1 MSKSTAEIRQAFLD
15 FFHSKGH
22 QVVASSSLVPNN
34 DPTLLF
40 TNAGMNQFKDVFLG
54 LDKRNYSRATTSQ
67 RCVRAGGKH
76 NDLENV
82 GYTARHHT
90 FFEMLGNFSFGDY
103 FKHDAIQFAWELL
116 TGENWFALPKERLW
130 VTVYETDD
138 EAYEIWEKEVGI
150 PRERIIRIGDNKGAS
165 YASDNFWQMGDTGP
179 CGPCT
184 EIFYDHGDHIWGGP
198 PGSPEEDGDRYIE
211 IWNIVFMQFNRQAD
225 GTMEPLPKPSV
236 DTGMGLERI
245 AAVLQHVNS
254 NYDIDLFRT
263 LIEAV
268 AKVTGATDLGNK
280 SLRVIADHIRSC
292 AFLVADGVLPSN
304 ENRGYVL
311 RRIIRRAVR
320 HGNMLGAKETFFYK
334 LVGPLIEVMGSA
346 GEELKRQQAQV
357 EQVLKTEEEQFARTL
372 ERGLALLDEELAK
385 LQGDTLDGETAFRL
399 YDTYGFPVDLTA
411 DVCRERNIKV
421 DEAGFEAA
429 MEEQR
434 RRAREASGFGAD
446 YNAMIRVDSA
456 SEFKGYDHLELN
468 GKVTALFVDG
478 KAVEAINAGQEAVV
492 VLDQT
497 PFYAESGGQ
506 VGDKGE
512 LKGAG
517 FTFAV
522 DDTQKYG
529 QAIGHL
535 GKLSAG
541 ALKVGDAVQA
551 DVDEARRARIRLN
564 HSATH
569 LMHAA
574 LRQVL
579 GTHVAQKGSLVS
591 DKVLRF
597 DFSHNEAMKPSEIR
611 QVEDLVNAQI
621 RRNLPIETNIMDL
634 DAAKAKGAM
643 ALFGEKYDERVR
655 VLSMGDFSTEL
666 CGGTHASRTGDIGL
680 FRIISES
687 GTAAGIRRIEAVTGE
702 GAMATVH
709 AQSDRL
715 NDIAHLLKG
724 DSQNLGDKVRAV
736 LERTRQLEKELQQ
749 LKDQAAAQESANLS
763 SKAVD
768 LNGVKLLVSELA
780 GIEPKMLR
788 TMVDDLKNQL
798 GSTVIVLATVV
809 EGKVSLIA
817 GVSKDVT
824 DRVKAGELIG
834 MVAQQVGGK
843 GGGRPD
849 MAQAGGT
856 DAAALPA
863 ALASVQGW
871 VSAKLQE
878 L

>member
-150 PRERIIRIGDNKGAS
+150 PRERIIRIGDNKGAP

-634 DAAKAKGAM
+634 DAARAKGAM

-724 DSQNLGDKVRAV
+724 DSRNLGDKVRAV

-871 VSAKLQE
+871 VSAKLQ
-878 L
+878 

>member
-22 QVVASSSLVPNN
+22 QVVASSSLVPHN

-54 LDKRNYSRATTSQ
+54 LDKRNYSRATTAQ

-103 FKHDAIQFAWELL
+103 FKQDAIKYAWELL
-116 TGENWFALPKERLW
+116 TGENWFALPKEKLW

-138 EAYEIWEKEVGI
+138 EAFDIWANEVGV
-150 PRERIIRIGDNKGAS
+150 PRERIIRIGDNKGAPF
-165 YASDNFWQMGDTGP
+165 ASDNFWQMGDTGP

-254 NYDIDLFRT
+254 NYDIDLFRD
-263 LIEAV
+263 LIASV
-268 AKVTGATDLGNK
+268 AKVTGATDLTNK

-292 AFLVADGVLPSN
+292 AFLVADGVIPSN

-311 RRIIRRAVR
+311 RRIIRRAIR
-320 HGNMLGAKETFFYK
+320 HGNMLGAKDTFFWK
-334 LVGPLIEVMGSA
+334 LVAPLIDVMGSA
-346 GEELKRQQAQV
+346 GDELKQQQAQV

-372 ERGLALLDEELAK
+372 ERGLALLDEELSK
-385 LQGDTLDGETAFRL
+385 LKGDTLDGETAFRL

-434 RRAREASGFGAD
+434 RRARESSGFGAD
-446 YNAMIRVDSA
+446 YNAMIRVDGA

-468 GKVTALFVDG
+468 GKVTALFIDG
-478 KAVEAINAGQEAVV
+478 KAVDSVSAGQEAVV
-492 VLDQT
+492 ILDQT

-517 FTFAV
+517 FSFAV
-522 DDTQKYG
+522 SDTQKYG
-529 QAIGHL
+529 QAIGHI
-535 GKLSAG
+535 GKVASG
-541 ALKVGDAVQA
+541 SLKVGDAVQA
-551 DVDEARRARIRLN
+551 DVDEARRQRIRLN

-579 GTHVAQKGSLVS
+579 GTHVAQKGSLVN
-591 DKVLRF
+591 DKALRF
-597 DFSHNEAMKPSEIR
+597 DFSHFEAMKPEEIR
-611 QVEDLVNAQI
+611 AVEDLVNAQI
-621 RRNLPIETNIMDL
+621 RRNLAIETNIMDI
-634 DAAKAKGAM
+634 DAARASGAM
-643 ALFGEKYDERVR
+643 ALFGEKYDDRVR
-655 VLSMGDFSTEL
+655 VLRMGDFSTEL
-666 CGGTHASRTGDIGL
+666 CGGTHAARTGDIGL
-680 FRIISES
+680 FRITSES
-687 GTAAGIRRIEAVTGE
+687 GTAAGVRRIEAVTGE
-702 GAMATVH
+702 GAMAILH
-709 AQSDRL
+709 AQSDQL
-715 NDIAHLLKG
+715 NDIAQLLKG
-724 DSQNLGDKVRAV
+724 DSHNLGEKVRAA

-749 LKDQAAAQESANLS
+749 LKEQAAAQESANLS
-763 SKAVD
+763 SKAEEI
-768 LNGVKLLVSELA
+768 NGVKLLVSELT
-780 GIEPKMLR
+780 GVEPKMLR

-798 GSTVIVLATVV
+798 GSTIVVLATVAD
-809 EGKVSLIA
+809 GKVSLIA

-824 DRVKAGELIG
+824 DRVKAGELVG

-856 DAAALPA
+856 DASALPA
-863 ALASVQGW
+863 ALASVKGW
-871 VSAKLQE
+871 VSAKL
-878 L
+878 

>member
-22 QVVASSSLVPNN
+22 QVVASSSLVPHN

-116 TGENWFALPKERLW
+116 TSEKWFALPKERLW
-130 VTVYETDD
+130 VTVYESDD

-150 PRERIIRIGDNKGAS
+150 PRERIIRIGDNKGAP

-263 LIEAV
+263 LIQAV
-268 AKVTGATDLGNK
+268 AKVTGATDLSNK

-292 AFLVADGVLPSN
+292 AFLIADGVMPSN

-334 LVGPLIEVMGSA
+334 LVGPLIDVMGSA
-346 GEELKRQQAQV
+346 GEDLKRQQAQV

-385 LQGDTLDGETAFRL
+385 LSGDTLDGETAFRL

-478 KAVEAINAGQEAVV
+478 KAVDAINAGQEAVV

-506 VGDKGE
+506 FGDKGE
-512 LKGAG
+512 LKGAN
-517 FTFAV
+517 FSFAV
-522 DDTQKYG
+522 EDTQKYG
-529 QAIGHL
+529 QAIGHI
-535 GKLSAG
+535 GKLATGS
-541 ALKVGDAVQA
+541 LKVGDAVQA

-579 GTHVAQKGSLVS
+579 GTHVSQKGSLVN

-597 DFSHNEAMKPSEIR
+597 DFSHNEAMKSEEIR
-611 QVEDLVNAQI
+611 AVEDLVNAQI

-634 DAAKAKGAM
+634 EAAKAKGAM

-687 GTAAGIRRIEAVTGE
+687 GTAAGVRRIEAVTGE
-702 GAMATVH
+702 GAIATVH
-709 AQSDRL
+709 ADSDRL
-715 NDIAHLLKG
+715 SEVAHLLKG
-724 DSQNLGDKVRAV
+724 DSNNLADKVRSV

-749 LKDQAAAQESANLS
+749 LKEQAAAQESANLS
-763 SKAVD
+763 SKAIDV
-768 LNGVKLLVSELA
+768 NGVKLLVSELS
-780 GIEPKMLR
+780 GVEPKMLR

-798 GSTVIVLATVV
+798 GSTIIVLATVA

-856 DAAALPA
+856 DAAVLPA
-863 ALASVQGW
+863 ALASVKGW
-871 VSAKLQE
+871 VSAKLQ
-878 L
+878 

>member
-54 LDKRNYSRATTSQ
+54 LDKRNYSCATTSQ

-150 PRERIIRIGDNKGAS
+150 PRERIIRIGDNKGAP

-478 KAVEAINAGQEAVV
+478 KAVEVINAGQEAVV

-611 QVEDLVNAQI
+611 EVEDLVNAQI

-634 DAAKAKGAM
+634 DAARAKGAM

-871 VSAKLQE
+871 VSAKLQ
-878 L
+878 

>member
-1 MSKSTAEIRQAFLD
+1 MSKSTTEIRQAFLD

-22 QVVASSSLVPNN
+22 QVVASSSLVPHN

-54 LDKRNYSRATTSQ
+54 LDKRNYFRATTSQ

-116 TGENWFALPKERLW
+116 TSEKWFALPKERLW
-130 VTVYETDD
+130 VTVYESDD

-150 PRERIIRIGDNKGAS
+150 PRERIIRIGDNKGAP

-263 LIEAV
+263 LIQAV
-268 AKVTGATDLGNK
+268 AKVTGATDLSNK

-292 AFLVADGVLPSN
+292 AFLIADGVMPSN

-334 LVGPLIEVMGSA
+334 LVGPLIDVMGSA
-346 GEELKRQQAQV
+346 GEDLKRQQAQV

-385 LQGDTLDGETAFRL
+385 LSGDTLDGETAFRL

-478 KAVEAINAGQEAVV
+478 KAVDAINAGQEAVV

-512 LKGAG
+512 LKGAN
-517 FTFAV
+517 FSFAV
-522 DDTQKYG
+522 EDTQKYG
-529 QAIGHL
+529 QAIGHI
-535 GKLSAG
+535 GKLAAG
-541 ALKVGDAVQA
+541 SLKVGDAVQA

-579 GTHVAQKGSLVS
+579 GTHVSQKGSLVN

-597 DFSHNEAMKPSEIR
+597 DFSHNEAMKPEEIR
-611 QVEDLVNAQI
+611 AVEDLVNTQI

-634 DAAKAKGAM
+634 EAAKAKGAM

-687 GTAAGIRRIEAVTGE
+687 GTAAGVRRIEAVTGE
-702 GAMATVH
+702 GAIATVH
-709 AQSDRL
+709 ADSDRL
-715 NDIAHLLKG
+715 SEVAHLLKG
-724 DSQNLGDKVRAV
+724 DSNNLADKVRSV

-749 LKDQAAAQESANLS
+749 LKEQAAAQESANLS
-763 SKAVD
+763 SKAIDV
-768 LNGVKLLVSELA
+768 NGVKLLVSELS
-780 GIEPKMLR
+780 GVEPKMLR

-798 GSTVIVLATVV
+798 GSTIIVLATVV

-863 ALASVQGW
+863 ALASVKGW
-871 VSAKLQE
+871 VSAKLQ
-878 L
+878 

>member
-22 QVVASSSLVPNN
+22 QVVASSSLVPHN

-54 LDKRNYSRATTSQ
+54 LDKRNYSRATTAQ

-103 FKHDAIQFAWELL
+103 FKQDAIKYAWELL
-116 TGENWFALPKERLW
+116 TGENWFALPKEKLW

-138 EAYEIWEKEVGI
+138 EAFDIWANEVGV
-150 PRERIIRIGDNKGAS
+150 PRERIIRIGDNKGAPF
-165 YASDNFWQMGDTGP
+165 ASDNFWQMGDTGP

-184 EIFYDHGDHIWGGP
+184 EIFFDHGDHIWGGP

-254 NYDIDLFRT
+254 NYDIDLFRD
-263 LIEAV
+263 LIASV
-268 AKVTGATDLGNK
+268 AKVTGATDLTNK

-292 AFLVADGVLPSN
+292 AFLVADGVIPSN

-311 RRIIRRAVR
+311 RRIIRRAIR
-320 HGNMLGAKETFFYK
+320 HGNMLGAKDTFFWK
-334 LVGPLIEVMGSA
+334 LVAPLIDVMGSA
-346 GEELKRQQAQV
+346 GDELKQQQAQV

-372 ERGLALLDEELAK
+372 ERGLALLDEELSK
-385 LQGDTLDGETAFRL
+385 LKGDTLDGETAFRL

-434 RRAREASGFGAD
+434 CRARESSGFGAD
-446 YNAMIRVDSA
+446 YNAMIRVDGA

-468 GKVTALFVDG
+468 GKVTALFIDG
-478 KAVEAINAGQEAVV
+478 KAVDSVSAGQEAVV
-492 VLDQT
+492 ILDQT

-517 FTFAV
+517 FSFAV
-522 DDTQKYG
+522 SDTQKYG
-529 QAIGHL
+529 QAIGHI
-535 GKLSAG
+535 GKVASG
-541 ALKVGDAVQA
+541 SLKVGDAVQA
-551 DVDEARRARIRLN
+551 DVDEARRQRIRLN

-579 GTHVAQKGSLVS
+579 GTHVAQKGSLVN
-591 DKVLRF
+591 DKALRF
-597 DFSHNEAMKPSEIR
+597 DFSHFEAMKPEEIR
-611 QVEDLVNAQI
+611 AVEDLVNAQI
-621 RRNLPIETNIMDL
+621 RRNLAIETNIMDI
-634 DAAKAKGAM
+634 DAARASGAM
-643 ALFGEKYDERVR
+643 ALFGEKYDDRVR
-655 VLSMGDFSTEL
+655 VLRMGDFSTEL
-666 CGGTHASRTGDIGL
+666 CGGTHAARTGDIGL
-680 FRIISES
+680 FRITSES
-687 GTAAGIRRIEAVTGE
+687 GTAAGVRRIEAVTGE
-702 GAMATVH
+702 GAMAILH
-709 AQSDRL
+709 AQSDQL
-715 NDIAHLLKG
+715 NDIAQLLKG
-724 DSQNLGDKVRAV
+724 DSHNLGEKVRAA

-749 LKDQAAAQESANLS
+749 LKEQAAAQESANLS
-763 SKAVD
+763 SKAEEI
-768 LNGVKLLVSELA
+768 NGVKLLVSELT
-780 GIEPKMLR
+780 GVEPKMLR

-798 GSTVIVLATVV
+798 GSTIVVLATVAD
-809 EGKVSLIA
+809 GKVSLIA

-824 DRVKAGELIG
+824 DRVKAGELVG

-856 DAAALPA
+856 DASALPA
-863 ALASVQGW
+863 ALASVKGW
-871 VSAKLQE
+871 VSAKL
-878 L
+878 

>member
-15 FFHSKGH
+15 FYHSKGH
-22 QVVASSSLVPNN
+22 QIVESSSLVPNN

-54 LDKRNYSRATTSQ
+54 IDKRSYSRATTSQ

-116 TGENWFALPKERLW
+116 TGENWFNLPKEKLW

-138 EAYEIWEKEVGI
+138 EAFNIWADEVGV
-150 PRERIIRIGDNKGAS
+150 PRERIIRIGDNKGAPF
-165 YASDNFWQMGDTGP
+165 ASDNFWQMGDTGP

-198 PGSPEEDGDRYIE
+198 PGSAEEDGDRYIE
-211 IWNIVFMQFNRQAD
+211 IWNIVFMQFNRQSD
-225 GTMEPLPKPSV
+225 GTMLPLPKPSV

-263 LIEAV
+263 LIAAT
-268 AKVTGATDLGNK
+268 AKVTGATDLSSK

-292 AFLVADGVLPSN
+292 AFLVSDGVLPSN
-304 ENRGYVL
+304 EGRGYVL

-320 HGNMLGAKETFFYK
+320 HGNMVGAKETFFYK
-334 LVGPLIEVMGSA
+334 LVAPLIEVMGPA
-346 GEELKRQQAQV
+346 ADELKRQQSMV

-372 ERGLALLDEELAK
+372 ERGLALLDDELSK
-385 LQGDTLDGETAFRL
+385 LSGDTLDGETAFRL
-399 YDTYGFPVDLTA
+399 YDTYGFPLDLTA
-411 DVCRERNIKV
+411 DVCRERNLKV
-421 DEAGFEAA
+421 DEIGFERA

-434 RRAREASGFGAD
+434 RRARESSGFGAD
-446 YNAMIRVDSA
+446 YNSMIRVDGA
-456 SEFKGYDHLELN
+456 SKFSGYDHN
-468 GKVTALFVDG
+468 QQHSSVTALFRDGQAVD
-478 KAVEAINAGQEAVV
+478 VLNAGEEGVV
-492 VLDQT
+492 VLNET

-512 LKGAG
+512 LTAQGVS
-517 FTFAV
+517 FVVT
-522 DDTQKYG
+522 DTQKYG
-529 QAIGHL
+529 QAIGHQ
-535 GKLSAG
+535 GKVAQGSV
-541 ALKVGDAVQA
+541 KVGDSVEATI
-551 DVDEARRARIRLN
+551 DEARRSRIRLN

-569 LMHAA
+569 LLHAA

-579 GTHVAQKGSLVS
+579 GDHVSQKGSLVS
-591 DKVLRF
+591 DRNLRF
-597 DFSHNEAMKPSEIR
+597 DFSHFEAMKPEQIR
-611 QVEDLVNAQI
+611 QVEDIVNAQI

-634 DAAKAKGAM
+634 EDAKAKGAM
-643 ALFGEKYDERVR
+643 ALFGEKYDESVR

-666 CGGTHASRTGDIGL
+666 CGGTHARQTGDIGL
-680 FRIISES
+680 FRITSEA
-687 GTAAGIRRIEAVTGE
+687 GTAAGVRRIEAVTGE
-702 GAMATVH
+702 GAIAVMHQDADALREAASLVK
-709 AQSDRL
+709 SD
-715 NDIAHLLKG
+715 AHSVAEKI
-724 DSQNLGDKVRAV
+724 RAV
-736 LERTRQLEKELQQ
+736 MDKTRQLEKELQQ
-749 LKDQAAAQESANLS
+749 LKDQQAAQESASLS

-768 LNGVKLLVSELA
+768 VKGVKLLVSQLDNVEA
-780 GIEPKMLR
+780 KMLR

-798 GSTVIVLATVV
+798 GSGVVVLATTA
-809 EGKVSLIA
+809 EGKVSLVA
-817 GVSKDVT
+817 GVTKDLT
-824 DRVKAGELIG
+824 DKVKAGELIG

-849 MAQAGGT
+849 MAMAGGS
-856 DAAALPA
+856 DATALPQ
-863 ALASVQGW
+863 ALAGVEAW
-871 VSAKLQE
+871 VADKL
-878 L
+878 

>member
-22 QVVASSSLVPNN
+22 QVVASSSLVPHN

-116 TGENWFALPKERLW
+116 TSEKWFALPKERLW
-130 VTVYETDD
+130 VTVYESDD

-150 PRERIIRIGDNKGAS
+150 PRERIIRIGDNKGAP

-263 LIEAV
+263 LIQAV
-268 AKVTGATDLGNK
+268 AKVTGATDLSNK

-292 AFLVADGVLPSN
+292 AFLIADGVMPSN

-334 LVGPLIEVMGSA
+334 LVGPLIDVMGSA
-346 GEELKRQQAQV
+346 GEDLKRQQVQV

-385 LQGDTLDGETAFRL
+385 LSGDTLDGETAFRL

-478 KAVEAINAGQEAVV
+478 KAVDAINAGQEAVV

-512 LKGAG
+512 LKGAN
-517 FTFAV
+517 FSFAV
-522 DDTQKYG
+522 EDTQKYG
-529 QAIGHL
+529 QAIGHI
-535 GKLSAG
+535 GKLAAG
-541 ALKVGDAVQA
+541 SLKVGDAVQA

-579 GTHVAQKGSLVS
+579 GTHVSQKGSLVN

-597 DFSHNEAMKPSEIR
+597 DFSHNEAMKPEEIR
-611 QVEDLVNAQI
+611 AVEDLVNAQI

-634 DAAKAKGAM
+634 EAAKAKGAM

-687 GTAAGIRRIEAVTGE
+687 GTAAGVRRIEAVTGE
-702 GAMATVH
+702 GAITTVH
-709 AQSDRL
+709 ADSDRL
-715 NDIAHLLKG
+715 SEVAHLLKG
-724 DSQNLGDKVRAV
+724 DSNNLADKVRSV

-749 LKDQAAAQESANLS
+749 LKEQAAAQESANLS
-763 SKAVD
+763 SKAIDV
-768 LNGVKLLVSELA
+768 NGVKLLVSELS
-780 GIEPKMLR
+780 GVEPKMLR

-798 GSTVIVLATVV
+798 GSTIIVLATVA

-863 ALASVQGW
+863 ALASVKGW
-871 VSAKLQE
+871 VSAKLQ
-878 L
+878 

>member
-22 QVVASSSLVPNN
+22 QVVASSSLVPHN

-116 TGENWFALPKERLW
+116 TSEKWFALPKERLW
-130 VTVYETDD
+130 VTVYESDD

-150 PRERIIRIGDNKGAS
+150 PRERIIRIGDNKGAP

-263 LIEAV
+263 LIQAV
-268 AKVTGATDLGNK
+268 AKVTGATDLSNK

-292 AFLVADGVLPSN
+292 AFLIADGVMPSN

-334 LVGPLIEVMGSA
+334 LVGPLIDVMGSA
-346 GEELKRQQAQV
+346 GEDLKRQQAQV

-385 LQGDTLDGETAFRL
+385 LSGDTLDGETAFRL

-478 KAVEAINAGQEAVV
+478 KAVDAINAGQEAVV

-512 LKGAG
+512 LKGAN
-517 FTFAV
+517 FSFAV
-522 DDTQKYG
+522 EDTQKYG
-529 QAIGHL
+529 QAIGHI
-535 GKLSAG
+535 GKLAAG
-541 ALKVGDAVQA
+541 SLKVGDAVQA

-579 GTHVAQKGSLVS
+579 GTHVSQKGSLVN

-597 DFSHNEAMKPSEIR
+597 DFSHNEAMKPEEIR
-611 QVEDLVNAQI
+611 AVEDLVNAQI

-634 DAAKAKGAM
+634 EAAKAKGAM

-687 GTAAGIRRIEAVTGE
+687 GTAAGVRRIEAVTGE
-702 GAMATVH
+702 GAIATVH
-709 AQSDRL
+709 ADSDRL
-715 NDIAHLLKG
+715 NEVAHLLKG
-724 DSQNLGDKVRAV
+724 DSNNLADKVRSV

-749 LKDQAAAQESANLS
+749 LKEQAAAQESANLS
-763 SKAVD
+763 SKAIDV
-768 LNGVKLLVSELA
+768 NGVKLLVSELS
-780 GIEPKMLR
+780 GVEPKMLR

-798 GSTVIVLATVV
+798 GSTIIVLATVV

-817 GVSKDVT
+817 GVSKDAT

-863 ALASVQGW
+863 ALASVKGW
-871 VSAKLQE
+871 VSAKLQ
-878 L
+878 

>member
-150 PRERIIRIGDNKGAS
+150 PRERIIRIGDNKGAP

-611 QVEDLVNAQI
+611 EVEDLVNAQI
-621 RRNLPIETNIMDL
+621 RRNLPIETNIMEL

-749 LKDQAAAQESANLS
+749 LKDQAAAQESANIS

-871 VSAKLQE
+871 VSAKLQ
-878 L
+878 

>member
-22 QVVASSSLVPNN
+22 QVVASSSLVPHN

-54 LDKRNYSRATTSQ
+54 LDKRNYSRATTAQ

-103 FKHDAIQFAWELL
+103 FKQNAIKYAWELL
-116 TGENWFALPKERLW
+116 TGENWFALPKEKLW

-138 EAYEIWEKEVGI
+138 EAFDIWANEVGV
-150 PRERIIRIGDNKGAS
+150 PRERIIRIGDNKGAPF
-165 YASDNFWQMGDTGP
+165 ASDNFWQMGDTGP

-184 EIFYDHGDHIWGGP
+184 EIFFDHGDHIWGGP

-254 NYDIDLFRT
+254 NYDIDLFRD
-263 LIEAV
+263 LIASV
-268 AKVTGATDLGNK
+268 AKVTGATDLTNK

-292 AFLVADGVLPSN
+292 AFLVADGVIPSN

-311 RRIIRRAVR
+311 RRIIRRAIR
-320 HGNMLGAKETFFYK
+320 HGNMLGAKDTFFWK
-334 LVGPLIEVMGSA
+334 LVDPLIDVMGSA
-346 GEELKRQQAQV
+346 GDELKQQQAQV

-372 ERGLALLDEELAK
+372 ERGLALLDEELSK
-385 LQGDTLDGETAFRL
+385 LKGDTLDGETAFRL

-434 RRAREASGFGAD
+434 RRARESSGFGAD
-446 YNAMIRVDSA
+446 YNAMIRVDGA

-468 GKVTALFVDG
+468 GKVTALFIDG
-478 KAVEAINAGQEAVV
+478 KAVDSVSAGQEAVV
-492 VLDQT
+492 ILDQT

-517 FTFAV
+517 FSFAV
-522 DDTQKYG
+522 SDTQKYG
-529 QAIGHL
+529 QAIGHI
-535 GKLSAG
+535 GKVASG
-541 ALKVGDAVQA
+541 SLKVGDAVQA
-551 DVDEARRARIRLN
+551 DVDEARRQRIRLN

-579 GTHVAQKGSLVS
+579 GTHVAQKGSLVN
-591 DKVLRF
+591 DKALRF
-597 DFSHNEAMKPSEIR
+597 DFSHFEAMKPEEIR
-611 QVEDLVNAQI
+611 AVEDLVNAQI
-621 RRNLPIETNIMDL
+621 RRNLAIETNIMDI
-634 DAAKAKGAM
+634 DAARASGAM
-643 ALFGEKYDERVR
+643 ALFGEKYDDRVR
-655 VLSMGDFSTEL
+655 VLRMGDFSTEL
-666 CGGTHASRTGDIGL
+666 CGGTHAARTGDIGL
-680 FRIISES
+680 FRITSES
-687 GTAAGIRRIEAVTGE
+687 GTAAGVRRIEAVTGE
-702 GAMATVH
+702 GAMAILH
-709 AQSDRL
+709 AQSDQL
-715 NDIAHLLKG
+715 NDIAQLLKG
-724 DSQNLGDKVRAV
+724 DSHNLGEKVRAA

-749 LKDQAAAQESANLS
+749 LKEQAAAQESANLS
-763 SKAVD
+763 SKAEEI
-768 LNGVKLLVSELA
+768 NGVKLLVSELT
-780 GIEPKMLR
+780 GVEPKMLR

-798 GSTVIVLATVV
+798 GSTIVVLATVAD
-809 EGKVSLIA
+809 GKVSLIA

-824 DRVKAGELIG
+824 DRVKAGELVG

-856 DAAALPA
+856 DASALPA
-863 ALASVQGW
+863 ALASVKGW
-871 VSAKLQE
+871 VSAKL
-878 L
+878 

>member
-22 QVVASSSLVPNN
+22 QVVASSSLVPHN

-54 LDKRNYSRATTSQ
+54 LDKRNYSRATTAQ

-103 FKHDAIQFAWELL
+103 FKQDAIKYAWELL
-116 TGENWFALPKERLW
+116 TGENWFALPKEKLW

-138 EAYEIWEKEVGI
+138 EAFDIWANEVGV
-150 PRERIIRIGDNKGAS
+150 PRERIIRIGDNKGAPF
-165 YASDNFWQMGDTGP
+165 ASDNFWQMGDTGP

-184 EIFYDHGDHIWGGP
+184 EIFFDHGDHIWGGP

-254 NYDIDLFRT
+254 NYDIDLFRD
-263 LIEAV
+263 LIASV
-268 AKVTGATDLGNK
+268 AKVTGATDLTNK

-292 AFLVADGVLPSN
+292 AFLVADGVIPSN

-311 RRIIRRAVR
+311 RRIIRRAIR
-320 HGNMLGAKETFFYK
+320 HGNMLGAKDTFFWK
-334 LVGPLIEVMGSA
+334 LVAPLIDVMGSA
-346 GEELKRQQAQV
+346 GDELKQQQAQV

-372 ERGLALLDEELAK
+372 ERGLALLDEELSK
-385 LQGDTLDGETAFRL
+385 LKGDTLDGETAFRL

-434 RRAREASGFGAD
+434 RRARESSGFGAD
-446 YNAMIRVDSA
+446 YNAMIRVDGA

-468 GKVTALFVDG
+468 GKVTALFIDG
-478 KAVEAINAGQEAVV
+478 KAVESVSAGQEAVV
-492 VLDQT
+492 ILDQT

-517 FTFAV
+517 FSFAV
-522 DDTQKYG
+522 SDTQKYG
-529 QAIGHL
+529 QAIGHI
-535 GKLSAG
+535 GKVASG
-541 ALKVGDAVQA
+541 SLKVGDAVQA
-551 DVDEARRARIRLN
+551 DVDEARRQRIRLN

-579 GTHVAQKGSLVS
+579 GTHVAQKGSLVN
-591 DKVLRF
+591 DKALRF
-597 DFSHNEAMKPSEIR
+597 DFSHFEAMKPEEIR
-611 QVEDLVNAQI
+611 AVEDLVNAQI
-621 RRNLPIETNIMDL
+621 RRNLAIETNIMDI
-634 DAAKAKGAM
+634 DAARASGAM
-643 ALFGEKYDERVR
+643 ALFGEKYDDRVR
-655 VLSMGDFSTEL
+655 VLRMGDFSTEL
-666 CGGTHASRTGDIGL
+666 CGGTHAARTGDIGL
-680 FRIISES
+680 FRITSES
-687 GTAAGIRRIEAVTGE
+687 GTAAGVRRIEAVTGE
-702 GAMATVH
+702 GAMAILH
-709 AQSDRL
+709 AQSDQL
-715 NDIAHLLKG
+715 NDIAQLLKG
-724 DSQNLGDKVRAV
+724 DSHNLGEKVRAA

-749 LKDQAAAQESANLS
+749 LKEQAAAQESANLS
-763 SKAVD
+763 SKAEEI
-768 LNGVKLLVSELA
+768 NGVKLLVSELT
-780 GIEPKMLR
+780 GVEPKMLR

-798 GSTVIVLATVV
+798 GSTIVVLATVAD
-809 EGKVSLIA
+809 GKVSLIA

-824 DRVKAGELIG
+824 DRVKAGELVG

-856 DAAALPA
+856 DASALPA
-863 ALASVQGW
+863 ALASVKGW
-871 VSAKLQE
+871 VSAKL
-878 L
+878 

>member
-22 QVVASSSLVPNN
+22 QVVASSSLVPHN

-116 TGENWFALPKERLW
+116 TSEKWFALPKERLW
-130 VTVYETDD
+130 VTVYESDD

-150 PRERIIRIGDNKGAS
+150 PRERIIRIGDNKGAP

-263 LIEAV
+263 LIQAV
-268 AKVTGATDLGNK
+268 AKVTGATDLSNK

-292 AFLVADGVLPSN
+292 AFLIADGVMPSN

-334 LVGPLIEVMGSA
+334 LVGPLIDVMGSA
-346 GEELKRQQAQV
+346 GEDLKRQQAQV

-385 LQGDTLDGETAFRL
+385 LSGDTLDGETAFRL

-478 KAVEAINAGQEAVV
+478 KAVDAINAGQEAVV

-512 LKGAG
+512 LKGAN
-517 FTFAV
+517 FSFAV
-522 DDTQKYG
+522 EDTQKYG
-529 QAIGHL
+529 QAIGHI
-535 GKLSAG
+535 GKLAAG
-541 ALKVGDAVQA
+541 SLKVGDAVQA

-579 GTHVAQKGSLVS
+579 GTHVSQKGSLVN

-597 DFSHNEAMKPSEIR
+597 DFSHNEAMKPEEIR
-611 QVEDLVNAQI
+611 AVEDLVNTQI

-634 DAAKAKGAM
+634 EAAKAKGAM

-666 CGGTHASRTGDIGL
+666 CGGTHASHTGDIGL

-687 GTAAGIRRIEAVTGE
+687 GTAAGVRRIEAVTGE
-702 GAMATVH
+702 GAIATVH
-709 AQSDRL
+709 ADSDRL
-715 NDIAHLLKG
+715 SEVAHLLKG
-724 DSQNLGDKVRAV
+724 DSNNLADKVRSV

-749 LKDQAAAQESANLS
+749 LKEQAAAQESANLS
-763 SKAVD
+763 SKAIDV
-768 LNGVKLLVSELA
+768 NGVKLLVSELS
-780 GIEPKMLR
+780 GVEPKMLR

-798 GSTVIVLATVV
+798 GSTIIVLATVV

-863 ALASVQGW
+863 ALASVKGW
-871 VSAKLQE
+871 VSAKLQ
-878 L
+878 

>member
-150 PRERIIRIGDNKGAS
+150 PRERIIRIGDNKGAP

-280 SLRVIADHIRSC
+280 SLLVIADHIRSC

-529 QAIGHL
+529 QAIGHI

-780 GIEPKMLR
+780 SIEPKMLR

-871 VSAKLQE
+871 VSAKLQ
-878 L
+878 